1 MVSRGTVAGYVRD
14 AVTGKPLSGVTVTYG
29 YYETTTNDEGFY
41 RFVLPIGSAD
51 MSFSKDGYITGEYKE
66 VPSDANTTTVRDM
79 VLSKELDGDQFRVV
93 LTWGAS
99 PSDLDSHLVGPGYH
113 VCYSNKTATG
123 AALDLDDTTAFG
135 PETTTFTINK
145 TETYKFYVH
154 DYSNGGN
161 AGSAALGRS
170 GATVTVFNGNNAI
183 ATVHVPGG
191 AGIYWNVFQIV
202 SGEFKLINTIGS
214 LMN

>member
-1 MVSRGTVAGYVRD
+1 MT
-14 AVTGKPLSGVTVTYG
+14 
-29 YYETTTNDEGFY
+29 
-41 RFVLPIGSAD
+41 
-51 MSFSKDGYITGEYKE
+51 FSKDGYITGESKD
-66 VPSDANTTTVRDM
+66 VPSEANKTTVRDM
-79 VLSKELDGDQFRVV
+79 VLSKELNGDQFRVV

-113 VCYSNKTATG
+113 VCYSNKTASG

-135 PETTTFTINK
+135 PETINN

-161 AGSAALGRS
+161 AGSSALGRS
-170 GATVTVFNGNNAI
+170 GATVTVFNGKNAI

-202 SGEFKLINTIGS
+202 NGKFKLINTIGS
-214 LMN
+214 SMN